1 MLDRQGNERVRGTMK
16 LRAERRV
23 SGFTLIELMIV
34 VVLASILL
42 AIAVPSYM
50 SQVRQ
55 SRRTEAKTALLD
67 LAGREESY
75 FSTNGAAYANTA
87 ANLGWTGFDVPFGS
101 GYYKVHLCEPAAAA
115 CQGLAIPNAP
125 AAPSYQLVAT
135 PLGSQTGDS
144 QCAQFGVD
152 STGQQYAVTSAGANN
167 TAYCWAN

>member
-1 MLDRQGNERVRGTMK
+1 ME
-16 LRAERRV
+16 LRAGRRV
-23 SGFTLIELMIV
+23 SGFTLVELMIV

-50 SQVRQ
+50 SQVRR

-75 FSTNGAAYANTA
+75 YSTNGAQYTNAA
-87 ANLGWTGFDVPFGS
+87 ANLGWAGFSVPFGS
-101 GYYKVHLCEPAAAA
+101 GYYRLDLCEPAAAA

-135 PLGSQTGDS
+135 PLGTQTGDT

-152 STGQQYAVTSAGANN
+152 STGQQYAVDNTGANN